1 MPFSLKFSKASFF
14 FNLYPQ
20 NKMTVKDA
28 LNTDSDCCSTAT
40 SLPYRTDHHDR
51 SSCDI
56 LLTIDKSERDFQ
68 VTKDELISSIG
79 VLGKHTKLKSVYRKA
94 YTTSE
99 DREKLQNFFMYKYGL
114 KIKRGGN
121 PNENFAWYG
130 APKEQIFNILRH
142 GFVNP
147 IMNEM
152 HCRGIHLTPSK
163 LLLDC
168 LKSTIPD
175 AEGMQHLLFCRVL
188 LGNAE
193 VVQPGST
200 QCYPSSEEFDSG
212 VDSLVSP
219 TKYII
224 WNTHMNAQILP
235 EFMISF
241 NVLST
246 TKKIEIPAHIS
257 ALLFE
262 LSLMLPHDKQSI
274 AKYQKDTEEG
284 KITVK
289 ELRRHLRNLAGD
301 TLLVK
306 AIKSYQNKQKK
317 RCSNKFAKPS
327 TSVSELGPTSS
338 MSGYLEP
345 NVSGI
350 RARFHIIDPGLTLL
364 LAWIEHARGTH
375 YTLFLDY
382 VLVFP
387 DNYQQQQMS
396 RLIDQLDYE
405 SSPQLC
411 HHSVMNLEVPTSDSN
426 LVFYAPKKMRQKT
439 AIVKF

>member
-1 MPFSLKFSKASFF
+1 
-14 FNLYPQ
+14 
-20 NKMTVKDA
+20 MTVKDV
-28 LNTDSDCCSTAT
+28 LKTDSDCCSTAT

-56 LLTIDKSERDFQ
+56 LVTIDKSERDFQ
-68 VTKDELISSIG
+68 VTKDELILSLG
-79 VLGKHTKLKSVYRKA
+79 VLEKHTKLKSVYRKS

-147 IMNEM
+147 VMNET
-152 HCRGIHLTPSK
+152 HGRGIHLTPSK
-163 LLLDC
+163 LLLNC

-301 TLLVK
+301 TLLVQ

-317 RCSNKFAKPS
+317 RLTFSPHK
-327 TSVSELGPTSS
+327 SS
-338 MSGYLEP
+338 
-345 NVSGI
+345 
-350 RARFHIIDPGLTLL
+350 
-364 LAWIEHARGTH
+364 
-375 YTLFLDY
+375 
-382 VLVFP
+382 
-387 DNYQQQQMS
+387 
-396 RLIDQLDYE
+396 
-405 SSPQLC
+405 SS
-411 HHSVMNLEVPTSDSN
+411 
-426 LVFYAPKKMRQKT
+426 Y
-439 AIVKF
+439 